1 MFMLYARYCAR
12 HRGSEDGKT
21 RTLTFNIISQNDFT
35 INRHQVLLSH
45 SFETKRIFRLFMGL
59 YFLTIIN
66 GYIIYWLYQ
75 EGKHLETLSE
85 EMSNKSITLD
95 YSRQKMLSLCQCII
109 LKHVAIA
116 DTLVKEDKSNFT
128 SYHLS

>member
-1 MFMLYARYCAR
+1 
-12 HRGSEDGKT
+12 
-21 RTLTFNIISQNDFT
+21 
-35 INRHQVLLSH
+35 
-45 SFETKRIFRLFMGL
+45 MGL

-66 GYIIYWLYQ
+66 GYNIYWLYQ

-85 EMSNKSITLD
+85 EISNESITLD
-95 YSRQKMLSLCQCII
+95 YSRKKMLSLCPCTI
-109 LKHVAIA
+109 LKYVAIA